1 MLSPADETQELP
13 MQMYFHFRQVY
24 PEHSVLALSVF
35 LFLSGFLSLKGF
47 DISDPVKSTFE
58 TDFVTALLIF
68 SFCQTNLQ

>member
-35 LFLSGFLSLKGF
+35 YFCRVFSLKGF